1 MIRTELHPPAGPAPT
16 RCTPPRAAKRT
27 CSTTQTTTDP
37 PWRSPSG
44 CAVAPLALAPAA
56 SALPQR
62 IARAVALAQPSH
74 GTALLRPRHPC
85 TCPTSRTTTTTT
97 TTRRH
102 TRRRVRHQ
110 PRRSLLLR
118 LLHQGGQRLHPQHVQ
133 SGHLLVP
140 QLATRGLLVRLSP
153 RQHPNPN
160 PNQAP
165 SLATRSSSSSPT
177 ASSI

>member
-1 MIRTELHPPAGPAPT
+1 MYPAP
-16 RCTPPRAAKRT
+16 RRKRT

-97 TTRRH
+97 TTTTTRRH
-102 TRRRVRHQ
+102 TRRRVGHQ

-177 ASSI
+177 VAPI